1 MRRKKGKVED
11 RERSRDNK
19 EESREGE
26 ERKDRAE
33 QRKKGREELLRGKNR
48 RVMNEREGG
57 RKRAKQ
63 KRGYA

>member
-1 MRRKKGKVED
+1 MED

-33 QRKKGREELLRGKNR
+33 QRKKGRGACHGEE
-48 RVMNEREGG
+48 
-57 RKRAKQ
+57 Q
-63 KRGYA
+63 KSDE

>member
-1 MRRKKGKVED
+1 MRRKKGKVGD

-33 QRKKGREELLRGKNR
+33 QRKKGRGACNWEE
-48 RVMNEREGG
+48 
-57 RKRAKQ
+57 Q
-63 KRGYA
+63 KSDE

>member
-1 MRRKKGKVED
+1 MRRKKGKVGD

-33 QRKKGREELLRGKNR
+33 QRKKGREELVTRKNR
-48 RVMNEREGG
+48 RVMNERGG
-57 RKRAKQ
+57 RKRAKR
-63 KRGYA
+63 KRGHA